1 MNNLMHMTRQ
11 MICVSLMPICL
22 AAAPSAFTQ
31 VSSPPV
37 IMTSNEA
44 KQDMMRQLGI
54 KSLIPGPSADEKA
67 PNPANYDEAKASPFT
82 SLPDPLVTRSGRKVT
97 TAAQWQ
103 ARRAEIIEDYER
115 EVYGRVPRNAP
126 AITWRVATTD
136 REFVGMK
143 PVIARRVIGHADNT
157 AYPAISVDIRMMVV
171 TPADAKGPVPMLI
184 MYGRDD
190 FPAPSSPS
198 RADFER
204 IDAALKEALISKD
217 SSLRDVFA
225 AHPAYMLQT
234 PPAQFRM
241 AQRDAHGD
249 LPRPDQVIA
258 AGWGYAMLDTDTI
271 QSDSGAGLTRGVIG
285 LANRGQP
292 RKPDDWGVLRAW
304 AWGASRAFDYLAT
317 DPTVDAKRIGVEG
330 VSRNGKAALLAMA
343 FDERFATVLVGSSGK
358 GGATLLRRNFG
369 EAVSSLASGMHYWMA
384 GNFMK
389 YDIADGAKPRT
400 ANDLPV
406 DSHDLIALS
415 APRPV
420 FISFG
425 IPEQGDA
432 HWLDHRGSLMAAVA
446 AGPVYS
452 LLGAKPLD
460 VQGDWRTAVLPP
472 VNEGRLNGTIA
483 WRQHDGGHTDTPNL
497 TIFLDWA
504 RAAMASKN

>member
-1 MNNLMHMTRQ
+1 MN
-11 MICVSLMPICL
+11 SLRHKLRKISLVILIP
-22 AAAPSAFTQ
+22 AAVLVTPAAFTQ
-31 VSSPPV
+31 TSERPV
-37 IMTSNEA
+37 VMTSDQA

-54 KSLIPGPSADEKA
+54 KTLIAGPSADANA
-67 PNPANYDEAKASPFT
+67 PNAANYDEAKASPFT
-82 SLPDPLVTRSGRKVT
+82 SLPDPLVTRSGAKVT
-97 TAAQWQ
+97 NAAQWK
-103 ARRAEIIEDYER
+103 ARRAEIIDDYER

-126 AITWRVATTD
+126 AIKWSVVATD

-143 PVIARRVIGHADNT
+143 PVIARRVVGQADNS
-157 AYPAISVDIRMMVV
+157 AYPAISVNIRMMVV
-171 TPADAKGPVPMLI
+171 TPADAKGPVPLLI

-190 FPAPSSPS
+190 FPAPSPPS
-198 RADFER
+198 RAEFER
-204 IDAALKEALISKD
+204 IDAALKETLIAKD
-217 SSLRDVFA
+217 AGLRDVFA
-225 AHPAYMLQT
+225 AHPAFMLQAA
-234 PPAQFRM
+234 PSQFRM

-271 QSDSGAGLTRGVIG
+271 QPDNGASLTQGVIG
-285 LANRGQP
+285 LSNRGQP
-292 RKPDDWGVLRAW
+292 RRPEDWGVLRAW
-304 AWGASRAFDYLAT
+304 AWGASRALDYLVT
-317 DPTVDAKRIGVEG
+317 DPTIDAKRVGVEG
-330 VSRNGKAALLAMA
+330 VSRNGKAALLATA

-369 EAVSSLASGMHYWMA
+369 EAVASLASGMHYWMA

-389 YDIADGAKPRT
+389 YDTADGPKRLT

-406 DSHDLIALS
+406 DSHELIALC

-446 AGPVYS
+446 AGPVYR

-460 VQGDWRTAVLPP
+460 VPGDWRTVTLPP
-472 VNEGRLNGTIA
+472 VNESRLNGTIA
-483 WRQHDGGHTDTPNL
+483 WRQHDSGHTDTPNL

-504 RAAMASKN
+504 RAAMASN